1 MQLRYD
7 KFPWLKQVRYIF
19 KHDIGII
26 FLKIYMFLFQQPEPV
41 LAQLK
46 EFGPQPKAGRMQ
58 CIQICS
64 RIQYVLTY
72 DDIVYMFGLP
82 QKPQRY
88 A

>member
-1 MQLRYD
+1 
-7 KFPWLKQVRYIF
+7 
-19 KHDIGII
+19 
-26 FLKIYMFLFQQPEPV
+26 MFLFQQPEPV

-88 A
+88 ALNLEGLRLLARFHKKHGQVLCSCM